1 MMASSEPWL
10 TLHRTFDAALPVLR
24 DPGKETYIVRDDA
37 GMAAFIILDMRGP
50 LAGYIQTVCVRADQ
64 RGKGIGS
71 VLIEWAE
78 RRILTESP
86 NVFMC
91 VSSFNIAARRLYD
104 RLGYQVVGT
113 LHGYIVPEYDEI
125 LLRKTVGP
133 WDGFRH
139 NCPAERPA

>member
-71 VLIEWAE
+71 VLIVGRTTDSHGEPQ
-78 RRILTESP
+78 RVHVRI
-86 NVFMC
+86 
-91 VSSFNIAARRLYD
+91 
-104 RLGYQVVGT
+104 VVQHRGASA
-113 LHGYIVPEYDEI
+113 V
-125 LLRKTVGP
+125 
-133 WDGFRH
+133 
-139 NCPAERPA
+139 

>member
-1 MMASSEPWL
+1 M
-10 TLHRTFDAALPVLR
+10 
-24 DPGKETYIVRDDA
+24 
-37 GMAAFIILDMRGP
+37 
-50 LAGYIQTVCVRADQ
+50 
-64 RGKGIGS
+64 
-71 VLIEWAE
+71 
-78 RRILTESP
+78 
-86 NVFMC
+86 FMC